1 MSNATLEMAPMQWAD
16 LKDIDEVEPI
26 GVRDYECLAEI
37 REVLKKHGKRD
48 RLGVALLHKHF
59 DMVGD
64 EVLVEYSDKEERV
77 LTIKPVKAGAAGNTV
92 GTIYRLLDGG
102 FESMMGCQQ
111 YCGKDVQGNHNSFHK
126 QT

>member
-1 MSNATLEMAPMQWAD
+1 
-16 LKDIDEVEPI
+16 
-26 GVRDYECLAEI
+26 
-37 REVLKKHGKRD
+37 VLKKHGKWD

-59 DMVGD
+59 DIAGD
-64 EVLVEYSDKEERV
+64 EVLVEYSNKEERI
-77 LTIKPVKAGAAGNTV
+77 LTIKPIKAEAAGNTV

-111 YCGKDVQGNHNSFHK
+111 YCGKDLQGNYNSFHK